1 MKNISL
7 IIFVLFNYFIIQ
19 NYFNEKIITIKNEPG
34 YQKMFYELEKEN
46 QAPIFKNNI
55 MEDKKE
61 VIYLY

>member
-19 NYFNEKIITIKNEPG
+19 NYFNSKIIMIKNESG

-46 QAPIFKNNI
+46 PAPIFKNNI

>member
-19 NYFNEKIITIKNEPG
+19 SYFENKINNVKNEPS

-46 QAPIFKNNI
+46 SGPIYKNNI

>member
-19 NYFNEKIITIKNEPG
+19 NYFNGKIFTIKDEPG

>member
-19 NYFNEKIITIKNEPG
+19 NYFSNKIINIKNEPV